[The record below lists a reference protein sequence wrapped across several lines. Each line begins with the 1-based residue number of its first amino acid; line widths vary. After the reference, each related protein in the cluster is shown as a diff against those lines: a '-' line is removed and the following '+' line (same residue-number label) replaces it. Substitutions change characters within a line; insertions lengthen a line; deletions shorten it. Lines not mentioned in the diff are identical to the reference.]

1 MTGTQ
6 EGRRVVNVPLFLN
19 GEGMRGGRVHPHV
32 ARYPFLG
39 EARTAPRYRFYVY
52 QDRFPALWP
61 VHDGGVSVPG
71 ELIELPLEAVR
82 DEFLPVEPPELEL
95 GVIELDDGTEAG
107 AWLSVSIAAHELIYV
122 ADAHG
127 LEGRLHHLA
136 FWVDTREEVLRAA
149 DLFLDA
155 GIHIEAAP
163 SKHAIAQ
170 GFFLYGIEPGGNRV
184 EVTTG
189 GYFVYDPDPEPTVWT
204 EAERAKV

>member
-6 EGRRVVNVPLFLN
+6 EGRRVAKVPLFLN

-82 DEFLPVEPPELEL
+82 DEFL
-95 GVIELDDGTEAG
+95 
-107 AWLSVSIAAHELIYV
+107 
-122 ADAHG
+122 
-127 LEGRLHHLA
+127 
-136 FWVDTREEVLRAA
+136 F
-149 DLFLDA
+149 
-155 GIHIEAAP
+155 
-163 SKHAIAQ
+163 
-170 GFFLYGIEPGGNRV
+170 RV
-184 EVTTG
+184 EVTEVVHTRVG
-189 GYFVYDPDPEPTVWT
+189 RPADHLVIEVVPKALTLCVPS
-204 EAERAKV
+204 AKGTTP